1 MKTLLLRTIITA
13 LLWGTLSTLHAQ
25 QHVVVIGKVQ
35 NIQEGTVFEL
45 EETTGTGSSKLHS
58 KNTPI
63 DNGKVINGRFVLDY
77 NCMHPT
83 SRHFALYSDSPGFTG
98 RHVKLDFW
106 ANQGD
111 TVYVEGN
118 GKILGNWEVQTKAP
132 EQIEWDLI
140 RKSTARECEAYQQA
154 WMDYEAYRQYRRD
167 TEMSEAEWDRTKAIL
182 AQKDTLRTKNR
193 LLWYKSQLKVMKE
206 LPVTDFWMDQLSTI
220 IYFASNRRDMLE
232 ESIKELYLK
241 HSDKID
247 RKPDGKA
254 VREWVYPYPKA
265 ELGKPCVDS
274 DLFDVNG
281 KKHRLAD
288 FRGNLVKR
296 LFEMEVPEIA
306 AGDVT
311 IKAIAREAG
320 SRTKMAVHSNEIQI
334 DPVGS
339 CVGQRGSRVDR
350 VVNELKG
357 EKIDIIK
364 WSEDPAEFI
373 ANALNPANVRA
384 VYTEASGARSCI
396 VVVPDNQQSLAIG
409 KEGQNARLAARLTGY
424 KIDIK
429 PASQAEEE

>member
-1 MKTLLLRTIITA
+1 MKTLHLRTIITA

-35 NIQEGTVFEL
+35 NIKEGTVFEL

-132 EQIEWDLI
+132 EQKEWDFI
-140 RKSTARECEAYQQA
+140 RKATAKEYEAYQQA
-154 WMDYEAYRQYRRD
+154 RLDYEAYRQYRRD
-167 TEMSEAEWDRTKAIL
+167 TEMSEAEWDSTKVIL
-182 AQKDTLRTKNR
+182 AQKDTLRQKNR
-193 LLWYKSQLKVMKE
+193 TLWYKSQLIAMKE
-206 LPVTDFWMDQLSTI
+206 LPVTDFWMNQLSTL
-220 IYFASNRRDMLE
+220 IYFASSEREMLE
-232 ESIKELYLK
+232 EPIKELYMLK
-241 HSDKID
+241 ADKID

-274 DLFDVNG
+274 DLFDING
-281 KKHRLAD
+281 KKHHLAD
-288 FRGNLVKR
+288 FRGKYVLLDFWANYCGAC
-296 LFEMEVPEIA
+296 IA
-306 AGDVT
+306 AFPHIGELQKQYADRLT
-311 IKAIAREAG
+311 IVSISVDKMDTWKNSPHQKEITWHSLNDGGGHWGGIA
-320 SRTKMAVHSNEIQI
+320 SSYDIMAMPTYI
-334 DPVGS
+334 
-339 CVGQRGSRVDR
+339 
-350 VVNELKG
+350 L
-357 EKIDIIK
+357 
-364 WSEDPAEFI
+364 I
-373 ANALNPANVRA
+373 A
-384 VYTEASGARSCI
+384 
-396 VVVPDNQQSLAIG
+396 PDG
-409 KEGQNARLAARLTGY
+409 TYHARLTSA
-424 KIDIK
+424 DIYNGK
-429 PASQAEEE
+429 LEEYLKK